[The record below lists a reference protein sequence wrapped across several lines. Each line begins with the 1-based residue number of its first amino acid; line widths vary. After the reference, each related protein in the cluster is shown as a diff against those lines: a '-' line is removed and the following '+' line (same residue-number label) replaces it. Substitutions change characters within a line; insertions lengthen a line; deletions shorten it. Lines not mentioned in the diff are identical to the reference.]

1 MKSLFDRYN
10 CESYSINYFRDFI
23 YEDVA
28 SGNQLDMGFS
38 LHQKVLF
45 KGIFG

>member
-1 MKSLFDRYN
+1 MKPLFDRYN
-10 CESYSINYFRDFI
+10 CESYSINYFRGFM

-28 SGNQLDMGFS
+28 SGNQLDMEFS

-45 KGIFG
+45 KRIFG